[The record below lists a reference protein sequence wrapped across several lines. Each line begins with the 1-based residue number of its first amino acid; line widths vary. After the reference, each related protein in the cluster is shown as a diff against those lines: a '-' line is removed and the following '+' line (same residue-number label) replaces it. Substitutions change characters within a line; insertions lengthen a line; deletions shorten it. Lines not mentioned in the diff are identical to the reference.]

1 MFGKLQLSSAP
12 WDTPSGVCEGPSSLR
27 VRELGVEQV
36 CGPSPREAL
45 DAAGAWAASRTSR
58 AWAAPVSC
66 LVRFSLLHEVSD
78 SPFSPPTL
86 FFFFFFYCFLFGSS
100 IGTLWGKYVSQF
112 SLKGKI

>member
-1 MFGKLQLSSAP
+1 MGVKTHVWETAVKLGPMGRRTA
-12 WDTPSGVCEGPSSLR
+12 WDTPSGVCAGPSSLR
-27 VRELGVEQV
+27 VGELGVEQA

-86 FFFFFFYCFLFGSS
+86 FFFFLLLSVWILHRNALG
-100 IGTLWGKYVSQF
+100 
-112 SLKGKI
+112 